1 MEFKIDIA
9 GWRSAL
15 QHCTFTKNIHFKKLI
30 LKYCL
35 KRVLLSE
42 LWDQFKQMETTKAVM
57 MLGIE
62 CFATYVLINLSNS
75 TEDVAYV
82 TTVNVTVL

>member
-1 MEFKIDIA
+1 MITTMHVHKEYLLLKI
-9 GWRSAL
+9 
-15 QHCTFTKNIHFKKLI
+15 I

-35 KRVLLSE
+35 KRVRLSE

-62 CFATYVLINLSNS
+62 CFATYLSI
-75 TEDVAYV
+75 YQM
-82 TTVNVTVL
+82 